1 LCPAVKWRALEGGF
15 FYQQIT
21 GDDGFGDRVGPFRG
35 RVAGIGPLLSYT
47 FTVDKQSDTFSGRWF
62 HEFDVKNRVRG
73 DSIFASFS
81 FPL

>member
-1 LCPAVKWRALEGGF
+1 MVPETASVL
-15 FYQQIT
+15 
-21 GDDGFGDRVGPFRG
+21 FRG
-35 RVAGIGPLLSYT
+35 RNAGIGPLLSYT

>member
-1 LCPAVKWRALEGGF
+1 MLPTVYGS
-15 FYQQIT
+15 
-21 GDDGFGDRVGPFRG
+21 GDRVGPFRG

-47 FTVDKQSDTFSGRWF
+47 FKAGKQQVTLSGRWF

-73 DSIFASFS
+73 DSIFASLS